1 MEVKAFPDI
10 CKAAFLWGY
19 VGEQEYNE
27 DELKSVEFSNDTKS
41 N

>member
-1 MEVKAFPDI
+1 MEGKAIPGI
-10 CKAAFLWGY
+10 CKAAFLCSY